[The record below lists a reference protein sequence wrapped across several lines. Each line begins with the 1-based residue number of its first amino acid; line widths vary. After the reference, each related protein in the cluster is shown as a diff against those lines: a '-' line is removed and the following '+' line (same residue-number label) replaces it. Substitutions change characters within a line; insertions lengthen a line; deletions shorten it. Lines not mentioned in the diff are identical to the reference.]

1 MEYLWSRQ
9 TSSTPETA
17 HLSAQMKY
25 LTAILLLTSA
35 ACASSQPRSR
45 PDTEAGEVARAVRAV
60 EEEWNAA
67 IKRRDAKA
75 MQRFLAPGYFL
86 AVGVQGRPLQVVPR
100 ENWLRNLEL
109 YDIQSFSIDDMKV
122 SVYGETAV
130 ATMLITQKAVVGR
143 ERRDR
148 SAQFFITDVWVRHA
162 DGWRVAERHSS
173 RPEQPVS
180 R

>member
-1 MEYLWSRQ
+1 
-9 TSSTPETA
+9 
-17 HLSAQMKY
+17 
-25 LTAILLLTSA
+25 
-35 ACASSQPRSR
+35 
-45 PDTEAGEVARAVRAV
+45 
-60 EEEWNAA
+60 
-67 IKRRDAKA
+67 

-122 SVYGETAV
+122 NVYGETAV

-173 RPEQPVS
+173 RPEQPAS